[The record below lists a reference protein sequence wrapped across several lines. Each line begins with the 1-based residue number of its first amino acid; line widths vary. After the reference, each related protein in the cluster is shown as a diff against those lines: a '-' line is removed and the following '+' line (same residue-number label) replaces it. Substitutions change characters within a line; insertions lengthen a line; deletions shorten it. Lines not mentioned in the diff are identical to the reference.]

1 MIRGRGLFI
10 LIFSLFLIFTSSHV
24 SAATSV
30 LEVKIEGNNI
40 IISSGI
46 PNLKE
51 KEIENAIKSGVEKEL
66 IFSIELFRI
75 WHLWPDEFVSAK
87 KIQKLI
93 KYDTLRGQYRASS
106 YDGAHLKER
115 HFRDFNTLKDWVFT
129 VKDIN
134 LANIREL
141 EPGKY
146 FVRVVIESKSRELPP
161 IIGLFM
167 LFIPETEIS
176 WTQKSQPFHIGEK
189 K

>member
-1 MIRGRGLFI
+1 MKSLFT
-10 LIFSLFLIFTSSHV
+10 LIFSVCLIFTSSPV
-24 SAATSV
+24 SADTSAP
-30 LEVKIEGNNI
+30 EVKIKDNNI
-40 IISSGI
+40 LVSTGIS
-46 PNLKE
+46 NLKE
-51 KEIENAIKSGVEKEL
+51 IEDAIKSGVEKEL

-75 WHLWPDEFVSAK
+75 WPLWPDEFVSAK

-93 KYDTLRGQYRASS
+93 KYDNLRGQYRASA
-106 YDGAHLKER
+106 YDRTHLKER

-141 EPGKY
+141 EHGKY
-146 FVRVVIESKSRELPP
+146 FVRVVIESKSRELPH

-167 LFIPETEIS
+167 LFIPETEMS

>member
-1 MIRGRGLFI
+1 MKSLCA
-10 LIFSLFLIFTSSHV
+10 LIFSVSLIFTSSPV
-24 SAATSV
+24 SADTSV
-30 LEVKIEGNNI
+30 PEVKIKDNNI
-40 IISSGI
+40 LVSTGIS
-46 PNLKE
+46 NLKE
-51 KEIENAIKSGVEKEL
+51 IEDAIKSGVEKEL

-75 WHLWPDEFVSAK
+75 RPLWPDEFVSAK

-93 KYDTLRGQYRASS
+93 KYDNLRGQYRASS
-106 YDGAHLKER
+106 YDGTHLKER

-129 VKDIN
+129 AKDIN

-146 FVRVVIESKSRELPP
+146 FVRVVIESKSRELPH

-167 LFIPETEIS
+167 LFIPETEMR